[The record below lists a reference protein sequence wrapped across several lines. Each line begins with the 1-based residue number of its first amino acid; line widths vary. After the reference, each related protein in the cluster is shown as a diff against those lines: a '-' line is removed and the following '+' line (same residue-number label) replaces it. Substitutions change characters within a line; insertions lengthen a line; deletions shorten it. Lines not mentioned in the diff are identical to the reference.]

1 MLVVDRRKC
10 DLVPALADRKAAV
23 VEIAAGAGFGE
34 ADQRHRLR
42 ASPFDSPISD
52 TKVSTLT
59 PVAASA
65 LATDS
70 VEGQRA
76 RPSGVMRFDLLK
88 VVGSRPDRLARP
100 DGDSFGARGEPV
112 ERGPDL
118 VVGQRCACHPGLRL
132 PG

>member
-1 MLVVDRRKC
+1 M
-10 DLVPALADRKAAV
+10 
-23 VEIAAGAGFGE
+23 
-34 ADQRHRLR
+34 
-42 ASPFDSPISD
+42 SPISD

-65 LATDS
+65 LAIDS

-88 VVGSRPDRLARP
+88 VVGSRPDFLARP
-100 DGDSFGARGEPV
+100 DGDKLRARGEPV
-112 ERGPDL
+112 EGGPNL
-118 VVGQRCACHPGLRL
+118 VVGQRCACHPGLQL